1 MLEVIYISPSCKQAA
16 EFIDRLMWDL
26 RKHGIY
32 DFEIDPGKMQI
43 RTDKFIVSAV
53 STFSGIGILE
63 SNRFATDYY
72 IDMVSGFEFPNKY
85 TRENSIMWIK
95 ILKGGFRKGVKEISE
110 EELIGILTEA
120 YK

>member
-1 MLEVIYISPSCKQAA
+1 MFEVIYISPSCKQAA
-16 EFIDRLMWDL
+16 EFIDLLMRYL

-32 DFEIDPGKMQI
+32 DFEVDLGKMQI
-43 RTDKFIVSAV
+43 RTEKFIVSVV

-72 IDMVSGFEFPNKY
+72 IDMVSEFEFPNKY
-85 TRENSIMWIK
+85 TQENSIMWLK